1 LKPGFVSIYRYSIP
15 FVRPVPVRR
24 SSLGTRDGFVIAI
37 GAADGRH
44 TGFGEVAPLP
54 GLHEETLAEALDQ
67 CRQAL
72 AAPVISR
79 DGLSLADAGNGL
91 PERLCPSARCGIE
104 MALLNFRASVCGR
117 RPSFPGALEPSDR
130 LPLNA
135 LLFGNTRE
143 VLSMA
148 EEHFRMGYRTFKL
161 KVRAS
166 DPGIAVEQA
175 LALHS
180 DFGDDIALR
189 LDGNRSFTLDEAC
202 TFFGRI
208 PPGAVTYVEEPL
220 VDPFLITEFFER
232 TGIPAA
238 LDESLWMTSGIWN
251 SLPHD
256 CLGGLVLKPSRLG
269 SFSET
274 LRLALEAEAEGI
286 PAVISSVFETGI
298 GIGFYA
304 RFASML
310 SAHPAACGL
319 DTFRQLE
326 RDILKSPFRVENG
339 SLLVEEAY
347 AGSLD
352 PDLRN
357 LDPVETWT
365 L

>member
-1 LKPGFVSIYRYSIP
+1 MKPDFVSIYRYSIP

-24 SSLGTRDGFVIAI
+24 SSLGARDGLVIGI
-37 GAADGRH
+37 GTADGRH

-54 GLHEETLAEALDQ
+54 GLHEETLSEALGQ
-67 CRQAL
+67 CRETLPSIAGSQGAH
-72 AAPVISR
+72 
-79 DGLSLADAGNGL
+79 SLEDAGNDL
-91 PERLCPSARCGIE
+91 PERLCPSVRCGIE
-104 MALLNFRASVCGR
+104 MALLNFQAAVYGR
-117 RPSFPGALEPSDR
+117 QPSFPGAQGPSDR

-135 LLFGNTRE
+135 LLFGNTRA

-148 EEHFRMGYRTFKL
+148 EEHFRQGYRTFKL
-161 KVRAS
+161 KVRS
-166 DPGIAVEQA
+166 SEPDIAVEQA
-175 LALHS
+175 LALYS
-180 DFGDDIALR
+180 AYGDDIELR
-189 LDGNRSFTLDEAC
+189 LDSNRTFTLDEAC
-202 TFFGRI
+202 MFFGRI
-208 PPGAVTYVEEPL
+208 PPGAVMYVEEPL
-220 VDPFLITEFFER
+220 VDPFLIPEFFER

-256 CLGGLVLKPSRLG
+256 CLGGLVLKPSRIG
-269 SFSET
+269 SFSKT
-274 LRLALEAEAEGI
+274 LRFALEAEVEGI
-286 PAVISSVFETGI
+286 PAVVSSAFETGV

-339 SLLVEEAY
+339 CLLVGEAY

-352 PDLRN
+352 PDLTN
-357 LDPVETWT
+357 LEPVETWT